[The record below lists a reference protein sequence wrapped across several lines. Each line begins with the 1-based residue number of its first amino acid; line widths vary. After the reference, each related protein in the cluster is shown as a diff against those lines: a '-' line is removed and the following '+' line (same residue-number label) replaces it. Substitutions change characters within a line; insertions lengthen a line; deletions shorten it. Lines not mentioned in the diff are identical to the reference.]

1 MAIKAD
7 DRVIGVA
14 TFNDNNTYIV
24 STKQDIASGANVTY
38 NVATLLGA
46 KAAKCDL
53 TKINIRVDVLD
64 TEGGS
69 VTNGYFVDAVA
80 VAAIG
85 WKENGSVIIVN
96 QHQATQN
103 FYIRITVPLK
113 VIA

>member
-7 DRVIGVA
+7 DRVVGVA
-14 TFNDNNTYIV
+14 TFNDNNAYIV
-24 STKQDIASGANVTY
+24 SAKQDIASGSSVSY
-38 NVATLLGA
+38 NVAALLGE

-64 TEGGS
+64 NESGS
-69 VTNGYFVDAVA
+69 VTNGYFVSAVA
-80 VAAIG
+80 VAAVG
-85 WKENGSVIIVN
+85 WKESGSVIVNN

-113 VIA
+113 QIA